1 MNPSISIETQ
11 LLATKFFIPTSA
23 HNLISRPRLT
33 SLLQQSLKYPLT
45 LISAP
50 AGFGKTCLLSA
61 WSQSLPPSD
70 PLVAWVSLDE
80 GDNEPRLFRTYVLEA
95 LNTQQPERFTP
106 LVKYLQSPQVPSLEY
121 VLTRLTDLL
130 AESAQQ
136 FLLILDD
143 YHVITEQQVHM
154 TLSYLIEHLP
164 TQLHIVLATRVDPAL
179 PLSRLRTRG
188 LVLEVRTKELRC
200 TVEETGIF
208 FKEAMGIQ
216 FPKYR
221 RTQVSSMLIL

>member
-80 GDNEPRLFRTYVLEA
+80 GDNEPRLL
-95 LNTQQPERFTP
+95 
-106 LVKYLQSPQVPSLEY
+106 KYLQSPQVPSLEY